1 RDFITVQCTLEG
13 PLEYLALRAVVV
25 DHPKAT
31 IAAVIGGVERLM
43 LLSNVG
49 DLAAYNEE
57 RTLLDLVKGSGF
69 EPFCL
74 TNAVLKF
81 AANLLEQWPE
91 GLKVLAPRPGRNLL
105 GCLSLGKGGNITQ
118 ASDVDL
124 LVRYSRTKLG
134 QQRFVI
140 QLIRNNRRIRA
151 RRS

>member
-1 RDFITVQCTLEG
+1 RSRNIVLGLHGVADQRACIWLGNQARDYITEQCTLEG

-91 GLKVLAPRPGRNLL
+91 GLK
-105 GCLSLGKGGNITQ
+105 
-118 ASDVDL
+118 
-124 LVRYSRTKLG
+124 
-134 QQRFVI
+134 
-140 QLIRNNRRIRA
+140 
-151 RRS
+151 